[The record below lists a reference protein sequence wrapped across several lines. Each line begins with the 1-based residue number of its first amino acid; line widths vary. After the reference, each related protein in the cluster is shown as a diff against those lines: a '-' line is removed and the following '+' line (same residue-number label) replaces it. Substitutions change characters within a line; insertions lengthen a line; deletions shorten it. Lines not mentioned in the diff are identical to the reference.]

1 MSGPGNITLQ
11 IVRGRNPARE
21 RERERDLQ
29 KLVWCTRILRIF
41 VHLVED

>member
-11 IVRGRNPARE
+11 IVRGRNPA